1 MQKAIPSSMSDRQNI
16 LVNKQVLPVAKT
28 TLPNTI
34 FNSHFF
40 SLKIRYPSEHRAN
53 YISVHLC
60 LSADICG

>member
-1 MQKAIPSSMSDRQNI
+1 MDWASNQASSLIQKAIPSSMSDRQNI

-40 SLKIRYPSEHRAN
+40 SFPLK
-53 YISVHLC
+53 
-60 LSADICG
+60 